1 MRMRRLKIVGRSAV
15 YHCMT
20 RTVNREMLFD
30 DRAKE
35 VLRQAIWQVADF
47 SGVEV
52 LSYCVM
58 SNHFHVLVRVPDGEG
73 LAVDDMELLR
83 RYGVLYPN
91 PTAYQQ
97 VHREVFEHL
106 LREGGEDGEQLRRRL
121 LVRMHDI
128 SQYMKTL
135 KQRYTMWYNRTHV
148 RVGTL
153 WSERFKSVLV
163 EGEVAALQIVAGYI
177 DLNPVRAGIVK
188 DPKDYRWSSY
198 GEAVAG
204 SDRARNGLIAVVD
217 GKLTGKRLMKET
229 KGKRHTEADWKRA
242 QGEYRIYLYCK
253 GSSPAPGKGAG
264 ARSLP
269 ETAWHR
275 EIERGGEL
283 PVAQALRCR
292 VRYFTDGAV
301 IGSKQYVAEVFNSHR
316 ELFGRRRKTGPRKM
330 KGSKWNGLC
339 VMRDLRREVFG

>member
-1 MRMRRLKIVGRSAV
+1 
-15 YHCMT
+15 
-20 RTVNREMLFD
+20 MLFD

-35 VLRQAIWQVADF
+35 VLRKAIWQVADF

-58 SNHFHVLVRVPDGEG
+58 SNHFHVLVRVPDGEE
-73 LAVDDMELLR
+73 LAVDNKELLR

-91 PTAYQQ
+91 PTEYQQ
-97 VHREVFEHL
+97 MHREVFEHL
-106 LREGGEDGEQLRRRL
+106 LREGGEDGEQLRCRM

-135 KQRYTMWYNRTHV
+135 KQRYTMWYNRTHN

-204 SDRARNGLIAVVD
+204 SDRARSGLIAVVE
-217 GKLTGKRLMKET
+217 GKFFRKTKERPNEKT
-229 KGKRHTEADWKRA
+229 HTEANWTSA

-253 GSSPAPGKGAG
+253 GSSPAPVKGAG

-269 ETAWHR
+269 KTAWRR
-275 EIERGGEL
+275 EIARGGEL

-301 IGSKQYVAEVFNSHR
+301 IGSKQYVAEVFKSHR
-316 ELFGRRRKTGPRKM
+316 ELFGPRRKTGPRKM
-330 KGSKWNGLC
+330 KGSKWDGLC
-339 VMRDLRREVFG
+339 VIRDLWREVFG

>member
-1 MRMRRLKIVGRSAV
+1 
-15 YHCMT
+15 
-20 RTVNREMLFD
+20 
-30 DRAKE
+30 
-35 VLRQAIWQVADF
+35 
-47 SGVEV
+47 
-52 LSYCVM
+52 M
-58 SNHFHVLVRVPDGEG
+58 SNHFHVLVRVPDREAS
-73 LAVDDMELLR
+73 AVDDRELLR

-91 PTAYQQ
+91 PTEHQQ
-97 VHREVFEHL
+97 VHSEVFEHL
-106 LREGGEDGEQLRRRL
+106 LQEGGEDGEHLRRRL

-135 KQRYTMWYNRTHV
+135 KQRYTMWYNRTHD

-177 DLNPVRAGIVK
+177 DLNPVRAGIVE
-188 DPKDYRWSSY
+188 DPKDYRWCSY

-204 SDRARNGLIAVVD
+204 SDRARSGLIAVVD
-217 GKLTGKRLMKET
+217 GKLFRKKKKQTNEKKHAET
-229 KGKRHTEADWKRA
+229 EWKRA

-264 ARSLP
+264 AKSLA
-269 ETAWHR
+269 EAAWRR
-275 EIERGGEL
+275 EIERGGEI

-301 IGSKQYVAEVFNSHR
+301 IGSKQYVADVFNSHR
-316 ELFGRRRKTGPRKM
+316 ELFGPRRKTGPRKM

-339 VMRDLRREVFG
+339 TIRDLRREIFG